1 MDTQQHKA
9 GFVSILGNPNVG
21 KSTLMNALTG
31 ERLSIITSKAQTT
44 RHRIMGIVNGEQFQI
59 VYSDTPGLLTPNY
72 KMQEYMMQYVES
84 ALRDSDILLYLIECG
99 ETNYNEKIINH
110 VVKSKIPVILIINK
124 IDLVTKEVITV
135 SQQHW
140 KTVLQPLKTCCVS
153 ALHGT
158 NIDGIIKDI
167 VDLLPVSPPYFSKD
181 ELTDR
186 PMRFF
191 VSEIIREKILLQFKK
206 EIPYSVEIEITEYK
220 EEKQITRISANV
232 FVERDSQ
239 KAIILGHKGAAIK
252 ELGTN
257 ARLSIEE
264 FIAQKVYL
272 SLSVKVQKNWRNNDL
287 HLRRFGYGI

>member
-1 MDTQQHKA
+1 MESQEHKA

-59 VYSDTPGLLTPNY
+59 VYSDTPGLLIPNY

-84 ALRDSDILLYLIECG
+84 ALRDSDILLYIIECG

-110 VVKSKIPVILIINK
+110 IVKSEIPVILVINK
-124 IDLVTKEVITV
+124 IDLVAKEAIPV
-135 SQQHW
+135 SKQHW
-140 KTVLQPLKTCCVS
+140 ETVLHPLKTCCIS

-158 NIDGIIKDI
+158 NVAEIIKDI
-167 VDLLPVSPPYFSKD
+167 VDLLPLSPPYFSKD

-191 VSEIIREKILLQFKK
+191 VSEIIREKILLQFRK

-220 EEKQITRISANV
+220 EEKQITRISATI

-239 KAIILGHKGAAIK
+239 KAIILGHKGASIK
-252 ELGTN
+252 ELGIN
-257 ARLSIEE
+257 SRLAIEE

-272 SLSVKVQKNWRNNDL
+272 SLSVKVQKNWRNNEL
-287 HLRRFGYGI
+287 NLRRFGYGI